1 MTDAAMATPTRRV
14 DMWYAGT
21 APQRRLTVAFRIILA
36 IPQFIVLYFLYIAA
50 FFVLVIGWFGALFMG
65 RLPEWAYSFI
75 SGVVRWTTRVYA
87 YMYLLTDQYPP
98 FSLDDEDYPARPI
111 LPAPGRLNRWA
122 VLFRLILVIPA
133 AVFAQIVQYGLTFPL
148 LFVAWLIALF
158 SGRMHPALYGAY
170 SALLRYQVRLHSYLG
185 MLTSEYAWGMLGDRS
200 AAPSPFA
207 PPPPP
212 FSATPQAP
220 GPTTTAGV
228 PPYAPGY
235 PPQPPAPAQPFS
247 YPSAPT
253 ESMASDET
261 AAAGQEPEQPPSA
274 PDDAGPSEPAGAP
287 AAPAPP
293 EWPPPMPPPSMP
305 PPPPPPTGLGAMPP
319 PSPWE
324 RSVPSGPTVDETPS
338 WGTLV
343 LTGAARGWMIF
354 AIVWGSIIFVGQSVA
369 QSVARN
375 HRHTSAQQVSTV
387 VSDYNASDTA
397 IHTASN
403 LSVSCATVACLRAS
417 HLAAASTLTQFDN
430 DLRGM
435 SLPSNATQP
444 AQVVESDTTQL
455 ASILSQLANSS
466 DLSTYRAT
474 VRSSN
479 LTTILSSYHG
489 DTVNLV
495 NVLKSDL

>member
-36 IPQFIVLYFLYIAA
+36 IPQFIVLYFLFIAA

-111 LPAPGRLNRWA
+111 LPAPGALNRWA

-200 AAPSPFA
+200 AAPSPFV

-235 PPQPPAPAQPFS
+235 PPQPPAQPQPYA

-261 AAAGQEPEQPPSA
+261 AAA
-274 PDDAGPSEPAGAP
+274 
-287 AAPAPP
+287 PP
-293 EWPPPMPPPSMP
+293 EWPPPMPPPSM
-305 PPPPPPTGLGAMPP
+305 PPPPTGLGAMPP

-324 RSVPSGPTVDETPS
+324 RSVPSGPTADETPS

-403 LSVSCATVACLRAS
+403 RSVSCATVACLRAS

-466 DLSTYRAT
+466 DLSTYRAA